1 MDHNQ
6 QKHLQVEPRKYEQFL
21 REKDFAENSIIS
33 YAYAVRV
40 FMERYGAPNRTNL
53 SAYRSYLIEN
63 YKPATV
69 NLRILSINKYLNATG
84 LGKLQLKFIKL
95 PRESFLDRVISKEDY
110 LRFKRSLR
118 KEADQRWYFIVWFL
132 AATGARISEL
142 TRFKVEHVRT
152 GYVDLYSKGGRM
164 RRLYFPETLQSE
176 AIQWLEKE
184 ERQEGYLFLNSRGTP
199 LTPRGISFRLK
210 IYAKK
215 FEIDPDL
222 VHPHAFRHLFAKS
235 FLQKNNNIALLA
247 DLLGHSSI
255 ETTRIYLQQS
265 SREQGKLMNRL
276 VDW

>member
-1 MDHNQ
+1 M
-6 QKHLQVEPRKYEQFL
+6 
-21 REKDFAENSIIS
+21 S
-33 YAYAVRV
+33 YSYAVRV
-40 FMERYGAPNRTNL
+40 FLERYGTPNRARL

-69 NLRILSINKYLNATG
+69 NLRILSINKYLNTVG
-84 LGKLQLKFIKL
+84 LGKLQMKL
-95 PRESFLDRVISKEDY
+95 VKMNRESFLDRVISREDY

-118 KEADQRWYFIVWFL
+118 KEADLRWYFVVWFL

-142 TRFKVEHVRT
+142 TRFRVEHVRA

-164 RRLYFPETLQSE
+164 RRLYFPETLQAE
-176 AIQWLEKE
+176 ALQWLEDKG
-184 ERQEGYLFLNSRGTP
+184 RGEGYLFLNSRGTP
-199 LTPRGISFRLK
+199 LTPRGISLRLK
-210 IYAKK
+210 GFAKK
-215 FEIDPDL
+215 YEIDPDL
-222 VHPHAFRHLFAKS
+222 VHPHAFRHLFAKN

-265 SREQGKLMNRL
+265 SREQGKMMNRI